1 MEQPV
6 NPLDTLTDA
15 QLQELGI
22 RDLQRARTIFE
33 ILRGWGPHAEAFD
46 QMLPHLLRAI
56 KLSPDPDMALNNFER
71 WQANLANRLPY
82 YRFLAENPLVLEIFF
97 TVCATSQFFS
107 EILIQNPEY
116 FEFFSDPSLRRRP
129 KTASQHY
136 RDLHNLLR
144 TCTSYGMKIDAL
156 RRYKQ
161 REVLRIGVM
170 DILAGTNA
178 GANDYSP
185 LPDLPEVAQAL
196 SDFADACVQVAY
208 EIAHEE
214 LSRRYEMTGTPA
226 FAVIGMGKLGGRELN
241 YSSDIDLI
249 FVHDDDVGVMGKLTG
264 SQYAERLAQEIVNVL
279 ARNTERGFVFRVD
292 LRLRPEGRYGAPS
305 RSLSSYRHYYESW
318 AETWERQALIKARF
332 VAGDPRVGEAF
343 MRMAEEYTYQ
353 SYVPAEWV
361 EDIRHNK
368 RRLEQ
373 KAALADET
381 HTNVKIGE
389 GGIRDIEFAVQ
400 LLQLLVG
407 GQHPSVRTGNTLEAL
422 QRLRREGFLTPEEA
436 IILRESYCFLRTVE
450 HRLQILYE
458 QQTQKLPADPR
469 QLELLARRMG
479 FENAA
484 YFRETYDR
492 VRAQVREIFL
502 RVFYGEAG
510 DRVMEQQESPLRDL
524 LSAIDDPRAQELVL
538 QHLEQNGFRDPQAA
552 LRLLQIPLMGT
563 DAGLEDADSPP
574 AFTRGAASPAMRHS
588 FLRIAPA
595 LITYASRSPSPDDA
609 LLGIETLALAV
620 PNRAQ
625 LYTAFADSP
634 EVLRRLVELAGASP
648 PTMRALSGHQEL
660 LDTLFSEEI
669 IASEPKTREQM
680 LQQLRQRLGL
690 SEELRP
696 GIPRG
701 YPERQAQTIA
711 SFIRRERLRITA
723 RDVWGEARGADTAR
737 DLTHLTEAVLECA
750 LQMAQARAIEAHS
763 EWEEVLRSVAIIGM
777 GKLGGWELGY
787 ASDADILFVFEHPA
801 SVPHAEAYAVTAKM
815 CEEVLQFCRL
825 VHAQDVPLE
834 VDARLR
840 PEGRFGAIVRTV
852 DDYRQYYLTRG
863 ETWERQALI
872 KARPIAGNP
881 TVGEAWRQMVE
892 EEVVYARALSK
903 EELESIRHIKRRVEN
918 ERLKPEH
925 RWRDVKLGYGG
936 MVDIEF
942 TVQTWQLRVG
952 KQHRSVRHT
961 STLSALHALRMIA
974 MVSPADSRNAAE
986 AYPLWSTV
994 RNALTLRYGMPRD
1007 VIPDDEA
1014 EQRILARM
1022 LGREDHAQMLQEFE
1036 HLMREV
1042 RGWVERDLFGD

>member
-1 MEQPV
+1 MEQAS
-6 NPLDTLTDA
+6 NPLAMLTDE
-15 QLQELGI
+15 QLQALGI
-22 RDLQRARTIFE
+22 RELQRARTIFE

-46 QMLPHLLRAI
+46 QMLPHLLQAMA
-56 KLSPDPDMALNNFER
+56 LSPDPDMALNNFER

-82 YRFLAENPLVLEIFF
+82 YRFLAENPSVLEIFF

-129 KTASQHY
+129 KTAPQHY
-136 RDLHNLLR
+136 RDLQNLLR

-170 DILAGTNA
+170 DILEV
-178 GANDYSP
+178 
-185 LPDLPEVAQAL
+185 LDLPEVARAF

-214 LSRRYEMTGTPA
+214 LSRRYEMAGTPA

-249 FVHDDDVGVMGKLTG
+249 FVHDDEVGVRGKLPG
-264 SQYAERLAQEIVNVL
+264 PQYAERLAQEIVNVL

-292 LRLRPEGRYGAPS
+292 LRLRPEGRYGPPS
-305 RSLSSYRHYYESW
+305 RSLSSYKHYYESW

-343 MRMAEEYTYQ
+343 TRMAEDYTYQ
-353 SYVPAEWV
+353 NYVPAEWV

-373 KAALADET
+373 KAALAGET
-381 HTNVKIGE
+381 ETNVKIGE

-422 QRLRREGFLTPEEA
+422 QRLRREGFLTPDEA

-458 QQTQKLPADPR
+458 QQTQKLPTEPR

-479 FENAA
+479 FENAH
-484 YFRETYDR
+484 YFRQTYDQ

-510 DRVMEQQESPLRDL
+510 DRVMQQQEGTLRDL
-524 LSAIDDPRAQELVL
+524 LNTLDDPNAQQMVL
-538 QHLEQNGFRDPQAA
+538 QHLQEAGFRNPAGA
-552 LRLLQIPLMGT
+552 LRLLQIPLTGT
-563 DAGLEDADSPP
+563 DAEVESDGQTATV
-574 AFTRGAASPAMRHS
+574 ARGAASPAMRQS

-648 PTMRALSGHQEL
+648 PTMRLLSAHQHL

-669 IASEPKTREQM
+669 IESEPKTREQM
-680 LQQLRQRLGL
+680 LDALRQRLGL
-690 SEELRP
+690 SEEWKP
-696 GIPRG
+696 GRLPG
-701 YPERQAQTIA
+701 YPERQVQTIA
-711 SFIRRERLRITA
+711 SFIRRERLRIIA

-737 DLTHLTEAVLECA
+737 DLTHLTEAVLECI
-750 LQMAQARAIEAHS
+750 LQTVQSQAVERHPQ
-763 EWEEVLRSVAIIGM
+763 WEQVLRSVALIGM
-777 GKLGGWELGY
+777 GKLGGWEMGY
-787 ASDADILFVFEHPA
+787 ASDADILFVFDHPE
-801 SVPHAEAYAVTAKM
+801 SVSHADAYAVTAKM
-815 CEEVLQFCRL
+815 CEEMLAFCRM

-872 KARPIAGNP
+872 KARPIGGNLS
-881 TVGEAWRQMVE
+881 VGEAWKQMVE
-892 EEVVYARALSK
+892 EEVVYARGLTD
-903 EELESIRHIKRRVEN
+903 EELESIRHVKRRVES
-918 ERLKPEH
+918 ERLKAEN

-936 MVDIEF
+936 LLDIEF
-942 TVQTWQLRVG
+942 TVQTWQLRAG
-952 KQHRSVRHT
+952 RQHRSVRHT
-961 STLSALHALRMIA
+961 GTLSALHALRMVA
-974 MVSPADSRNAAE
+974 LVSPADSRNAAE
-986 AYPLWSTV
+986 AYQLWSSV
-994 RNALTLRYGMPRD
+994 RNALTLRHGMPHD
-1007 VIPDDEA
+1007 VLPDDER
-1014 EQRILARM
+1014 EQRVLARI
-1022 LGREDHAQMLQEFE
+1022 LGREDCAQMLKEFE
-1036 HLMREV
+1036 QLMHEV
-1042 RGWVERDLFGD
+1042 RDWVERDLFGG

>member
-1 MEQPV
+1 MEQPK
-6 NPLDTLTDA
+6 NPLEHLTDA

-22 RDLQRARTIFE
+22 RELQRARLIFE

-46 QMLPHLLRAI
+46 QMLPHLLQAM

-82 YRFLAENPLVLEIFF
+82 YRFLAENPTVLEIFF

-107 EILIQNPEY
+107 EILIRNPEY
-116 FEFFSDPSLRRRP
+116 FEFFSDPTLRRRP
-129 KTASQHY
+129 KTAPQHY
-136 RDLHNLLR
+136 RDLRNLLR

-156 RRYKQ
+156 RRYKA

-170 DILAGTNA
+170 DILGV
-178 GANDYSP
+178 
-185 LPDLPEVAQAL
+185 LDLPEVALAF

-208 EIAHEE
+208 EIAHEA
-214 LSRRYEMTGTPA
+214 LSHRYQMMGTPA

-249 FVHDDDVGVMGKLTG
+249 FVHDDDVGVTGKLTG
-264 SQYAERLAQEIVNVL
+264 AQYAERLAQEIVNVL

-292 LRLRPEGRYGAPS
+292 LRLRPEGRYGPPS

-343 MRMAEEYTYQ
+343 TRMAEEYIYQ
-353 SYVPAEWV
+353 SYVPAEWA

-373 KAALADET
+373 KAALAGET

-389 GGIRDIEFAVQ
+389 GGIRDIEFTVQ

-458 QQTQKLPADPR
+458 QQTQKLPTAPR
-469 QLELLARRMG
+469 SLELLARRMG
-479 FENAA
+479 FESAE
-484 YFRETYDR
+484 YFLNTYNQ

-510 DRVMEQQESPLRDL
+510 DRVMEQQESTLRDL
-524 LSAIDDPRAQELVL
+524 LNTLEEPHAQQKVL
-538 QHLEQNGFRDPQAA
+538 LHLQEAGFRDPLSA

-563 DAGLEDADSPP
+563 DAGIEDAKESPP
-574 AFTRGAASPAMRHS
+574 TVLGAASPAMRQS
-588 FLRIAPA
+588 FLRIAPT

-634 EVLRRLVELAGASP
+634 EVLRRLVELAGVSP
-648 PTMRALSGHQEL
+648 PTMRLLSAHQEL
-660 LDTLFSEEI
+660 LDTLVSEEI
-669 IASEPKTREQM
+669 IEHEPKTREQ
-680 LQQLRQRLGL
+680 LLT
-690 SEELRP
+690 ELRERLSLPTEWKP
-696 GIPRG
+696 GTPRG
-701 YPERQAQTIA
+701 YPDRQVQAIA
-711 SFIRRERLRITA
+711 SYIRRERLRIIA

-737 DLTHLTEAVLECA
+737 DLTHLTEAVLECV
-750 LQMAQARAIEAHS
+750 LQMTQAHAVEQEPR
-763 EWEEVLRSVAIIGM
+763 WEEVLRSVAIIGM
-777 GKLGGWELGY
+777 GKLGGWEMGY

-801 SVPHAEAYAVTAKM
+801 SVSHSEAYAVTAKM
-815 CEEVLQFCRL
+815 CEQFLQVCRAI
-825 VHAQDVPLE
+825 HAQDVPFE

-872 KARPIAGNP
+872 KARPVAGNMK
-881 TVGEAWRQMVE
+881 VGSAWSEIAQS
-892 EEVVYARALSK
+892 EVVYARGLSD
-903 EELESIRHIKRRVEN
+903 EELESIRHIKRRVEA

-925 RWRDVKLGYGG
+925 RWRDVKLGHGG
-936 MVDIEF
+936 MLDIEF
-942 TVQTWQLRVG
+942 AVQTWQLHAG

-974 MVSPADSRNAAE
+974 LVSPADSRNAAE
-986 AYPLWSTV
+986 AYQLWSHI
-994 RNALTLRYGMPRD
+994 RNILTLHHGIPRD
-1007 VIPDDEA
+1007 VIPDDEG
-1014 EQRILARM
+1014 ELRLLARV
-1022 LGREDHAQMLQEFE
+1022 LGWEDHRQMLKEFE
-1036 HLMREV
+1036 HLMHEIRD
-1042 RGWVERDLFGD
+1042 WVERDLFGTQ

>member
-1 MEQPV
+1 MEPSN
-6 NPLDTLTDA
+6 NPLETLSDA
-15 QLQELGI
+15 YLQELGI
-22 RDLQRARTIFE
+22 RELQRARLIFE

-46 QMLPHLLRAI
+46 QMLPHLLQAM

-82 YRFLAENPLVLEIFF
+82 YRFLAENPRVLEIFF

-116 FEFFSDPSLRRRP
+116 FEFFSDPNLRRRP
-129 KTASQHY
+129 KTAPQHY
-136 RDLHNLLR
+136 RDLRNLLR
-144 TCTSYGMKIDAL
+144 PCTSYGMKIDVL

-170 DILAGTNA
+170 DILGV
-178 GANDYSP
+178 
-185 LPDLPEVAQAL
+185 LDLPEVALAF

-214 LSRRYEMTGTPA
+214 LSRRYEMVGTPA

-241 YSSDIDLI
+241 YSSDIDLL
-249 FVHDDDVGVMGKLTG
+249 FVHDDEVGVTGKLTG
-264 SQYAERLAQEIVNVL
+264 AQYAERLAQEIVNVL
-279 ARNTERGFVFRVD
+279 TRNTERGFVFRVD
-292 LRLRPEGRYGAPS
+292 LRLRPEGRYGPPS

-343 MRMAEEYTYQ
+343 TRMAQEYIYQ
-353 SYVPAEWV
+353 SYVPAEWA

-373 KAALADET
+373 KAALAGET

-389 GGIRDIEFAVQ
+389 GGIRDIEFTVQ

-458 QQTQKLPADPR
+458 QQTQKLPTAPR

-479 FENAA
+479 FESAE
-484 YFRETYDR
+484 YFLDTYNR

-502 RVFYGEAG
+502 SVFYGEAG
-510 DRVMEQQESPLRDL
+510 DRVMEQQESTLRDL
-524 LSAIDDPRAQELVL
+524 LSTLDDPHAQQKVTLHL
-538 QHLEQNGFRDPQAA
+538 QEVGFRDPPSA

-563 DAGLEDADSPP
+563 DAGIEEEREAQPI
-574 AFTRGAASPAMRHS
+574 ARGAASPAMRQS
-588 FLRIAPA
+588 FLRIAPT

-634 EVLRRLVELAGASP
+634 EVLRRLVELAGVSP
-648 PTMRALSGHQEL
+648 PTMRLLSAHQEL

-669 IASEPKTREQM
+669 IENEPKTREQM
-680 LQQLRQRLGL
+680 LAELRERLGL
-690 SEELRP
+690 PETWEP
-696 GIPRG
+696 QTPRG
-701 YPERQAQTIA
+701 YPDRSVQAIA
-711 SFIRRERLRITA
+711 SYIRRERLRIIA
-723 RDVWGEARGADTAR
+723 RDVWGEAHGADTAR
-737 DLTHLTEAVLECA
+737 DLTYLTEAVLECILQMSQAHA
-750 LQMAQARAIEAHS
+750 LQQQPQ
-763 EWEEVLRSVAIIGM
+763 WEQELRSVAIIGM
-777 GKLGGWELGY
+777 GKLGGWEIGY
-787 ASDADILFVFEHPA
+787 ASDADILFVFDHPA
-801 SVPHAEAYAVTAKM
+801 HVSHAEAYAVTAKM
-815 CEEVLQFCRL
+815 CEQFLQICRA
-825 VHAQDVPLE
+825 VQAQDVPFE

-852 DDYRQYYLTRG
+852 PDYRQYYLTRG
-863 ETWERQALI
+863 EMWERQALI
-872 KARPIAGNP
+872 KARPVAGNMA
-881 TVGEAWRQMVE
+881 VGSAWSEMVHN
-892 EEVVYARALSK
+892 EVVYAHELSD
-903 EELESIRHIKRRVEN
+903 EELEAIRHIKRRVET

-936 MVDIEF
+936 IVDIEF
-942 TVQTWQLRVG
+942 VVQTWQLRVG

-961 STLSALHALRMIA
+961 STLSALHALRMA
-974 MVSPADSRNAAE
+974 ALVSPADSRNATE
-986 AYPLWSTV
+986 AYQLWSNI
-994 RNALTLRYGMPRD
+994 RNVLTLRHGMPRD
-1007 VIPDDEA
+1007 VIPNE
-1014 EQRILARM
+1014 EWELRVLARA
-1022 LGREDHAQMLQEFE
+1022 LGRDDPQQMLKEFE
-1036 HLMREV
+1036 HLMREI
-1042 RGWVERDLFGD
+1042 RDWVERDLFGTR

>member
-1 MEQPV
+1 MSE
-6 NPLDTLTDA
+6 NPLESLTDA
-15 QLQELGI
+15 QLLYLGI

-46 QMLPHLLRAI
+46 QMLPHLLQAM

-82 YRFLAENPLVLEIFF
+82 YRFLAENPTVLEIFF

-129 KTASQHY
+129 KTAAQHY
-136 RDLHNLLR
+136 RDLQNLMR

-170 DILAGTNA
+170 DILGV
-178 GANDYSP
+178 
-185 LPDLPEVAQAL
+185 LDLPEVAQAF
-196 SDFADACVQVAY
+196 SDFADACVQIAY

-214 LSRRYEMTGTPA
+214 LSGRYGMTGTPA
-226 FAVIGMGKLGGRELN
+226 FAAIGMGKLGGRELN

-249 FVHDDDVGVMGKLTG
+249 FVHHDEVGVTGKLTG
-264 SQYAERLAQEIVNVL
+264 AQYAERLAQEIVNVL

-292 LRLRPEGRYGAPS
+292 LRLRPEGRYGPPS
-305 RSLSSYRHYYESW
+305 RSLSSYRNYYESW

-343 MRMAEEYTYQ
+343 VRMAEEYTYQ

-400 LLQLLVG
+400 LVQLLVG

-479 FENAA
+479 FENAE

-510 DRVMEQQESPLRDL
+510 DRVMQQQESTLRDL
-524 LSAIDDPRAQELVL
+524 LSAIDDPRAQEKVR

-563 DAGLEDADSPP
+563 DAGIEEATAIQSI
-574 AFTRGAASPAMRHS
+574 THGAASPAMRQS

-595 LITYASRSPSPDDA
+595 LMTYASRSPSPDDA

-648 PTMRALSGHQEL
+648 PTMRLLSNHQEL

-669 IASEPKTREQM
+669 IEHEPKGREQM
-680 LQQLRQRLGL
+680 LYDLRQRLGL
-690 SEELRP
+690 PEELRP
-696 GIPRG
+696 GTPRG
-701 YPERQAQTIA
+701 YPERPAQTIA
-711 SFIRRERLRITA
+711 SFIRRERLRIIA
-723 RDVWGEARGADTAR
+723 RDVWGEARGVDTAK
-737 DLTHLTEAVLECA
+737 DLTNLTEAVLECV
-750 LQMAQARAIEAHS
+750 LQMVQASAIEKNPQ
-763 EWEEVLRSVAIIGM
+763 WEEVLRSVAIIGM

-787 ASDADILFVFEHPA
+787 ASDTDILFVFEHPA
-801 SVPHAEAYAVTAKM
+801 SVPHSEAYAVTAKM
-815 CEEVLQFCRL
+815 CEEFLQFCRL
-825 VHAQDVPLE
+825 VRAQDVPLE

-872 KARPIAGNP
+872 KARSVAGNP
-881 TVGEAWRQMVE
+881 TVGERWRQMVE
-892 EEVVYARALSK
+892 DEVVYARGLSD

-918 ERLKPEH
+918 ERLKPEY
-925 RWRDVKLGYGG
+925 RWRDVKLGHGG

-961 STLSALHALRMIA
+961 STLSALYALRMIA
-974 MVSPADSRNAAE
+974 LVSPADSRNVAE
-986 AYPLWSTV
+986 AYPLWSTI
-994 RNALTLRYGMPRD
+994 RNALTLRHGMPRD

-1014 EQRILARM
+1014 ELRVLARI
-1022 LGREDHAQMLQEFE
+1022 LGREEPAQMLQEFE
-1036 HLMREV
+1036 QLMHEV
-1042 RGWVERDLFGD
+1042 RGWVEHDLFGD

>member
-1 MEQPV
+1 MVEHPV
-6 NPLDTLTDA
+6 NPLALLTDE

-46 QMLPHLLRAI
+46 QMLPHLLQAMR
-56 KLSPDPDMALNNFER
+56 LSPDPDMALNNFER

-82 YRFLAENPLVLEIFF
+82 YRFLAENPTVLEIFF

-129 KTASQHY
+129 KTVAQHY
-136 RDLHNLLR
+136 RDLQNLLR

-156 RRYKQ
+156 RRYKG

-170 DILAGTNA
+170 DILGV
-178 GANDYSP
+178 
-185 LPDLPEVAQAL
+185 LDLPEVAQAF

-208 EIAHEE
+208 EMAHEE
-214 LSRRYEMTGTPA
+214 LSRRYEMSGTPA

-249 FVHDDDVGVMGKLTG
+249 FVHDDEVGVTGKLSG
-264 SQYAERLAQEIVNVL
+264 GQYAERLAQEIVNVL
-279 ARNTERGFVFRVD
+279 ARNTARGFVFRVD
-292 LRLRPEGRYGAPS
+292 LRLRPEGRYGPPS

-343 MRMAEEYTYQ
+343 TRMAEEYTYQ
-353 SYVPAEWV
+353 RYVPAEWV
-361 EDIRHNK
+361 EEIRHNK
-368 RRLEQ
+368 RRLEH

-389 GGIRDIEFAVQ
+389 GGIRDIEFTVQ

-407 GQHPSVRTGNTLEAL
+407 GQHPPVRTGNTIEAL

-436 IILRESYCFLRTVE
+436 IVLRESYCFLRTLE

-458 QQTQKLPADPR
+458 RQTQRLPTDPR

-479 FENAA
+479 FESAED
-484 YFRETYDR
+484 FRETYDR

-502 RVFYGEAG
+502 RLFYGEAG
-510 DRVMEQQESPLRDL
+510 DRVMQQQENTLRDL
-524 LSAIDDPRAQELVL
+524 LGAIDDPRARERIRE
-538 QHLEQNGFRDPQAA
+538 HLKQSGFREPERA
-552 LRLLQIPLMGT
+552 LQLLQIPLMGT
-563 DAGLEDADSPP
+563 DPGLEEETEHHIIA
-574 AFTRGAASPAMRHS
+574 RGAASPAMRHS

-595 LITYASRSPSPDDA
+595 LITYAARSPSPDDA
-609 LLGIETLALAV
+609 LLGMEHLALAV

-625 LYTAFADSP
+625 LYTTFADSP

-648 PTMRALSGHQEL
+648 PTMRLLSQHQQL
-660 LDTLFSEEI
+660 LDLLFSEEI
-669 IASEPKTREQM
+669 IEHEPKSREQM
-680 LQQLRQRLGL
+680 LQELRSRLGL
-690 SEELRP
+690 PDEPQPVSL
-696 GIPRG
+696 RG
-701 YPERQAQTIA
+701 YPEQQAQAVA
-711 SFIRRERLRITA
+711 SFLRRERLRIIA
-723 RDVWGEARGADTAR
+723 RDVWGEARSADTAR
-737 DLTHLTEAVLECA
+737 DLTNMTEAVLEGVLQLA
-750 LQMAQARAIEAHS
+750 LGRALEEHPR
-763 EWEEVLRSVAIIGM
+763 WEEVLRSVAVIGM

-787 ASDADILFVFEHPA
+787 ASDADILFVFAHPE
-801 SVPHAEAYAVTAKM
+801 SVSHAEAYAVTAKL

-825 VHAQDVPLE
+825 VHAQGVPLE

-840 PEGRFGAIVRTV
+840 PEGRFGALVRTV
-852 DDYRQYYLTRG
+852 EDYRQYYLTRG
-863 ETWERQALI
+863 ETWERQALV
-872 KARPIAGNP
+872 KARPVAGNLAL
-881 TVGEAWRQMVE
+881 GEAWRQMVE
-892 EEVVYARALSK
+892 EEVVYARGLSD

-925 RWRDVKLGYGG
+925 RWRDVKLGHGG

-952 KQHRSVRHT
+952 RQHRSVRHT
-961 STLSALHALRMIA
+961 STLSALHALRMVA
-974 MVSPADSRNAAE
+974 MVSPADSRSAAE
-986 AYPLWSTV
+986 AYALWSTV
-994 RNALTLRYGMPRD
+994 RNALTLRHGLPRD
-1007 VIPDDEA
+1007 VIPDDES

-1022 LGREDHAQMLQEFE
+1022 LGREDPQRMLQEFE
-1036 HLMREV
+1036 QLMREV
-1042 RGWVERDLFGD
+1042 RGWVERDLFGA

>member
-1 MEQPV
+1 MSEH
-6 NPLDTLTDA
+6 PLESLTDA
-15 QLQELGI
+15 QLQKLGI

-46 QMLPHLLRAI
+46 RMLPHLLQAM

-82 YRFLAENPLVLEIFF
+82 YRFLAENPTVLEIFF

-116 FEFFSDPSLRRRP
+116 FEFFSDPSLRRRA
-129 KTASQHY
+129 KTAAQHY
-136 RDLHNLLR
+136 RDLQNLMR
-144 TCTSYGMKIDAL
+144 TCTSYGMKIDTL

-170 DILAGTNA
+170 DILGV
-178 GANDYSP
+178 
-185 LPDLPEVAQAL
+185 LDLPEVAQAF
-196 SDFADACVQVAY
+196 SDFADACVQIAY

-214 LSRRYEMTGTPA
+214 LSGRYGMNGTPA
-226 FAVIGMGKLGGRELN
+226 FAAIGMGKLGGRELN

-249 FVHDDDVGVMGKLTG
+249 FVHHDEVGVTGKLTG
-264 SQYAERLAQEIVNVL
+264 AQYAERLAQEIVNVL

-292 LRLRPEGRYGAPS
+292 LRLRPEGRYGPPS
-305 RSLSSYRHYYESW
+305 RSLSSYRNYYESW

-343 MRMAEEYTYQ
+343 VRMAEEYTYQ

-422 QRLRREGFLTPEEA
+422 QRLRREGFLTSEEA

-458 QQTQKLPADPR
+458 QQTQRLPADPR

-479 FENAA
+479 FEKAE

-492 VRAQVREIFL
+492 VRAQVRDIFL

-510 DRVMEQQESPLRDL
+510 DRVMQQQESTLRDL
-524 LSAIDDPRAQELVL
+524 LSAIDDPRAQEKVR

-552 LRLLQIPLMGT
+552 LRLMQIPLMGT
-563 DAGLEDADSPP
+563 DAGMEEANAIPSI
-574 AFTRGAASPAMRHS
+574 THGAASPAMRQS

-595 LITYASRSPSPDDA
+595 LMTYASRSPSPDDA

-634 EVLRRLVELAGASP
+634 EVLRRLVELAGTGPS
-648 PTMRALSGHQEL
+648 TMRLLSNHQEL

-669 IASEPKTREQM
+669 IEHEPKGREQM
-680 LQQLRQRLGL
+680 LDELRQRLSL
-690 SEELRP
+690 PEELRP
-696 GIPRG
+696 STPRG

-711 SFIRRERLRITA
+711 SFIRRERLRIIA
-723 RDVWGEARGADTAR
+723 RDVWGEARGVDTAR
-737 DLTHLTEAVLECA
+737 DLTNLTEAVLECV
-750 LQMAQARAIEAHS
+750 LQMVQARAIEENP

-801 SVPHAEAYAVTAKM
+801 SVSHAEAYAVTAKM
-815 CEEVLQFCRL
+815 CEEFLQLCRL
-825 VHAQDVPLE
+825 VRAQDVPLE

-840 PEGRFGAIVRTV
+840 PEGRFGAIVRTT

-872 KARPIAGNP
+872 KARPVAGNP
-881 TVGEAWRQMVE
+881 TVGERWRQMVE
-892 EEVVYARALSK
+892 EEVVYARGLT
-903 EELESIRHIKRRVEN
+903 EEEMEAIRHIKRRVEN
-918 ERLKPEH
+918 ERLKPEC
-925 RWRDVKLGYGG
+925 RWRDVKLGHGG

-942 TVQTWQLRVG
+942 TVQAWQLRVG

-961 STLSALHALRMIA
+961 STLSALYALRMIA
-974 MVSPADSRNAAE
+974 LVSPADSRNVAE
-986 AYPLWSTV
+986 AYPLWSTI
-994 RNALTLRYGMPRD
+994 RNALTLRHGMPRD

-1014 EQRILARM
+1014 ELRVLARI
-1022 LGREDHAQMLQEFE
+1022 LGREEPARMLQEFE
-1036 HLMREV
+1036 QLMREV

>member
-1 MEQPV
+1 MEQPTS
-6 NPLDTLTDA
+6 PLESLTDA

-46 QMLPHLLRAI
+46 QMLPYLLQAMKI
-56 KLSPDPDMALNNFER
+56 SPDPDMALNNFER

-82 YRFLAENPLVLEIFF
+82 YRFLAENPAVLEIFF

-129 KTASQHY
+129 KTAAQHY
-136 RDLHNLLR
+136 RDLQNLLR
-144 TCTSYGMKIDAL
+144 TCSSYGMKIDAL

-170 DILAGTNA
+170 DILAGLGV

-208 EIAHEE
+208 EMAHEE

-249 FVHDDDVGVMGKLTG
+249 FVHDDEVGVAGNLSG

-292 LRLRPEGRYGAPS
+292 LRLRPEGRYGPPS
-305 RSLSSYRHYYESW
+305 RSLSSYRNYYESW

-343 MRMAEEYTYQ
+343 TRMAEEYTYQ
-353 SYVPAEWV
+353 IYVPAEWV

-368 RRLEQ
+368 RRLEH
-373 KAALADET
+373 KAALADEI

-458 QQTQKLPADPR
+458 QQTQKLPTDPR

-479 FENAA
+479 FENAT

-502 RVFYGEAG
+502 RVFYGEAS
-510 DRVMEQQESPLRDL
+510 DRVMQQQESTLRDL
-524 LSAIDDPRAQELVL
+524 LNAIDDPRAQEKVREHLV
-538 QHLEQNGFRDPQAA
+538 QGGFREPERAV
-552 LRLLQIPLMGT
+552 RLLQIPLMGT
-563 DAGLEDADSPP
+563 DTGIEDADS
-574 AFTRGAASPAMRHS
+574 AQSVTLGAATPAMRQS

-648 PTMRALSGHQEL
+648 PTMRLLSNHQEL
-660 LDTLFSEEI
+660 LDMLFSEEI

-680 LQQLRQRLGL
+680 LQELRQRLGL
-690 SEELRP
+690 PEDLRP
-696 GIPRG
+696 GTPRG
-701 YPERQAQTIA
+701 YPERQAQVIA
-711 SFIRRERLRITA
+711 SFIRRERLRIIA
-723 RDVWGEARGADTAR
+723 RDVWGEARGVDTAR
-737 DLTHLTEAVLECA
+737 DLTHLVEAVLDGT
-750 LQMAQARAIEAHS
+750 LQMVQARAVEAHPD
-763 EWEEVLRSVAIIGM
+763 WEDVLRSVAIIGM

-815 CEEVLQFCRL
+815 CEEFLQFCRL
-825 VHAQDVPLE
+825 VHSQDAPLE

-881 TVGEAWRQMVE
+881 AVGEAWRQMIE
-892 EEVVYARALSK
+892 EEVVYARGLSD

-942 TVQTWQLRVG
+942 AVQTWQLRVG

-974 MVSPADSRNAAE
+974 MVSPADSRNVAE
-986 AYPLWSTV
+986 AYPLWNTV
-994 RNALTLRYGMPRD
+994 RNALTLRHGMPRD

-1014 EQRILARM
+1014 ELQILARM
-1022 LGREDHAQMLQEFE
+1022 LDRENPAQMLQEFE
-1036 HLMREV
+1036 QLMREV

>member
-1 MEQPV
+1 MERPV
-6 NPLDTLTDA
+6 NPLDTLTDS

-33 ILRGWGPHAEAFD
+33 ILRGWGPHADAFD

-82 YRFLAENPLVLEIFF
+82 YRFLAENPSVLEIFF

-136 RDLHNLLR
+136 RDLQNLLR

-170 DILAGTNA
+170 DILAGTGA
-178 GANDYSP
+178 GANDRST

-208 EIAHEE
+208 EMAHEE

-249 FVHDDDVGVMGKLTG
+249 FVHDDDVGVTGKLTG

-343 MRMAEEYTYQ
+343 VRMAEEYTYQ

-373 KAALADET
+373 KAALANET
-381 HTNVKIGE
+381 HSNVKIGE

-400 LLQLLVG
+400 LLQMLVG

-436 IILRESYCFLRTVE
+436 IILRESYCFLRMVE

-469 QLELLARRMG
+469 QMELLARRMG

-492 VRAQVREIFL
+492 VRAQVRKIFL

-510 DRVMEQQESPLRDL
+510 DRVMEQQESTLRDL

-538 QHLEQNGFRDPQAA
+538 QHLARNGFRDPQAA

-574 AFTRGAASPAMRHS
+574 VVTRGAASPAMRQS

-648 PTMRALSGHQEL
+648 PTMRTLSGHQEL

-680 LQQLRQRLGL
+680 LQELRQRLGA
-690 SEELRP
+690 
-696 GIPRG
+696 GTPRG

-711 SFIRRERLRITA
+711 SFIRRERLRIVA

-750 LQMAQARAIEAHS
+750 LQLAQAHAMEAHP

-815 CEEVLQFCRL
+815 CEHVLQFCRL
-825 VHAQDVPLE
+825 VHSQHAPLE

-852 DDYRQYYLTRG
+852 NDYRQYYLTRG

-872 KARPIAGNP
+872 KARPVAGNP
-881 TVGEAWRQMVE
+881 AVGEAWRQMVE
-892 EEVVYARALSK
+892 EEVVYARALSE

-952 KQHRSVRHT
+952 KQYRSVRHT

-994 RNALTLRYGMPRD
+994 RNALTLRHGLPRD
-1007 VIPDDEA
+1007 VIPDEEA

-1022 LGREDHAQMLQEFE
+1022 LGREDHTQMLQEFE
-1036 HLMREV
+1036 QLMREV

>member
-1 MEQPV
+1 MSD
-6 NPLDTLTDA
+6 NPLESLTDA
-15 QLQELGI
+15 QLLDLGI

-46 QMLPHLLRAI
+46 QMLPHLLQAM

-82 YRFLAENPLVLEIFF
+82 YRFLAENPTVLEIFF

-129 KTASQHY
+129 KTAAQHY
-136 RDLHNLLR
+136 RDLQNLMR

-170 DILAGTNA
+170 DILGV
-178 GANDYSP
+178 
-185 LPDLPEVAQAL
+185 LDLPEVAQAF
-196 SDFADACVQVAY
+196 SDFADACVQIAY

-214 LSRRYEMTGTPA
+214 LSSRYGMNGTPA
-226 FAVIGMGKLGGRELN
+226 FAAIGMGKLGGRELN

-249 FVHDDDVGVMGKLTG
+249 FVHHDEVGVTGKLTG
-264 SQYAERLAQEIVNVL
+264 AQYAERLAQEIVNVL

-292 LRLRPEGRYGAPS
+292 LRLRPEGRYGPPS
-305 RSLSSYRHYYESW
+305 RSLSSYRNYYESW

-343 MRMAEEYTYQ
+343 VRMAEEYTYQ

-479 FENAA
+479 FENAE

-510 DRVMEQQESPLRDL
+510 DRVMQQQESTLRDL
-524 LSAIDDPRAQELVL
+524 LSAIDDPRAQEKVR

-563 DAGLEDADSPP
+563 DAGIEEATAIQSI
-574 AFTRGAASPAMRHS
+574 THGAASPAMRQS

-595 LITYASRSPSPDDA
+595 LMTYASRSPSPDDA
-609 LLGIETLALAV
+609 LLGIETLALAL

-648 PTMRALSGHQEL
+648 PTMRLLSNHQEL

-669 IASEPKTREQM
+669 IEHEPKGREQM
-680 LQQLRQRLGL
+680 LYDLRQRLGL
-690 SEELRP
+690 PEELRP
-696 GIPRG
+696 GTQRG
-701 YPERQAQTIA
+701 YPERPAQTIA
-711 SFIRRERLRITA
+711 SFIRRERLRIIA
-723 RDVWGEARGADTAR
+723 RDVWGEARGVDTAK
-737 DLTHLTEAVLECA
+737 DLTNLTEAVLECV
-750 LQMAQARAIEAHS
+750 LQMVQASAIEKNPQ
-763 EWEEVLRSVAIIGM
+763 WEEVLRSVAIIGM

-801 SVPHAEAYAVTAKM
+801 SVPHSEAYAVTAKM
-815 CEEVLQFCRL
+815 CEEFLQFCRL
-825 VHAQDVPLE
+825 VRAQDVPLE

-872 KARPIAGNP
+872 KARSVAGNP
-881 TVGEAWRQMVE
+881 TVGERWRQMVE
-892 EEVVYARALSK
+892 DEVVYARGLSD

-918 ERLKPEH
+918 ERLKPEY
-925 RWRDVKLGYGG
+925 RWRDVKLGHGG
-936 MVDIEF
+936 MVDTEF

-961 STLSALHALRMIA
+961 STLSALYALRMIA
-974 MVSPADSRNAAE
+974 LVSPADSRNVAE
-986 AYPLWSTV
+986 AYPLWSTI
-994 RNALTLRYGMPRD
+994 RNALTLRHGMPRD

-1014 EQRILARM
+1014 ELRVLARI
-1022 LGREDHAQMLQEFE
+1022 LGREEPAQMLQEFE
-1036 HLMREV
+1036 QLMHEV
-1042 RGWVERDLFGD
+1042 RGWVEHDLFGD

>member
-6 NPLDTLTDA
+6 NPLESLSDE

-22 RDLQRARTIFE
+22 RNLQRARTIFE

-46 QMLPHLLRAI
+46 QMLPHLLQAMR
-56 KLSPDPDMALNNFER
+56 LSPDPDMALNNFER

-82 YRFLAENPLVLEIFF
+82 YRFLAENPAVLEIFF

-129 KTASQHY
+129 KTVAQHY
-136 RDLHNLLR
+136 RDLQNLLR

-156 RRYKQ
+156 RRYKG

-170 DILAGTNA
+170 DILGV
-178 GANDYSP
+178 
-185 LPDLPEVAQAL
+185 LDLPEVAQAF

-208 EIAHEE
+208 EMAHEE
-214 LSRRYEMTGTPA
+214 LARRYEMTGTPA

-241 YSSDIDLI
+241 YSSDIDLL
-249 FVHDDDVGVMGKLTG
+249 FVHDDEVGVTGKLSG
-264 SQYAERLAQEIVNVL
+264 AQYAERLAQEIVNVL
-279 ARNTERGFVFRVD
+279 ARNTARGFVFRVD

-343 MRMAEEYTYQ
+343 TRMAQEYTYQ
-353 SYVPAEWV
+353 RYVPVEWV
-361 EDIRHNK
+361 EEIRHNK

-373 KAALADET
+373 KAFLADET

-389 GGIRDIEFAVQ
+389 GGIRDIEFTVQ

-407 GQHPSVRTGNTLEAL
+407 GQHPSVRTGNTIEAL

-436 IILRESYCFLRTVE
+436 VILRESYCFLRTVE

-458 QQTQKLPADPR
+458 RQTQRLPTDPR

-479 FENAA
+479 FESVDD
-484 YFRETYDR
+484 FRETYDR
-492 VRAQVREIFL
+492 VRAQVREVFL

-510 DRVMEQQESPLRDL
+510 DRVMQQQETALRDL
-524 LSAIDDPRAQELVL
+524 LSAIDDLRAQERIREFLA
-538 QHLEQNGFRDPQAA
+538 QSGFRDPNRTLQ
-552 LRLLQIPLMGT
+552 LLQIPLMGT
-563 DAGLEDADSPP
+563 DVEIEREGTHAVA
-574 AFTRGAASPAMRHS
+574 RGAASPAMRQS

-595 LITYASRSPSPDDA
+595 LITYAARSPAPDEA
-609 LLGIETLALAV
+609 LLGIEHLALAV

-625 LYTAFADSP
+625 LYATFADSP

-648 PTMRALSGHQEL
+648 PTMRLLSSHQEL
-660 LDTLFSEEI
+660 LDLLFSEEI
-669 IASEPKTREQM
+669 IEHEPKGREQM
-680 LQQLRQRLGL
+680 MR
-690 SEELRP
+690 ELRGRLDLP
-696 GIPRG
+696 EEWRPTLLRG
-701 YPERQAQTIA
+701 YPKQQAQTIA
-711 SFIRRERLRITA
+711 SFIRRERLRILA
-723 RDVWGEARGADTAR
+723 RDVWGEARGVDTAK
-737 DLTHLTEAVLECA
+737 DLTNLTEAVLEAVLQLA
-750 LQMAQARAIEAHS
+750 LAQAAEKEPS
-763 EWEEVLRSVAIIGM
+763 WEEVLRSIAIIGM
-777 GKLGGWELGY
+777 GKLGGWEMGY
-787 ASDADILFVFEHPA
+787 ASDADILFVFQHPPTA
-801 SVPHAEAYAVTAKM
+801 SHADAYTVVAGV
-815 CEEVLQFCRL
+815 CEEVLQFCRQ
-825 VHAQDVPLE
+825 VHAQGVPLE

-840 PEGRFGAIVRTV
+840 PEGRFGAIARTV
-852 DDYRQYYLTRG
+852 EDYRQYYLTRG
-863 ETWERQALI
+863 ETWERQALV
-872 KARPIAGNP
+872 KARPVAGNP
-881 TVGEAWRQMVE
+881 AVGEAWCQMVE
-892 EEVVYARALSK
+892 EEVVYARGLSD

-918 ERLKPEH
+918 ERLKPEN
-925 RWRDVKLGYGG
+925 RWRDVKLGHGG

-952 KQHRSVRHT
+952 RQHRSVRHT
-961 STLSALHALRMIA
+961 GTLSALHALRMIS

-986 AYPLWSTV
+986 AYLLWNTV
-994 RNALTLRYGMPRD
+994 RNALTLRHGMARD
-1007 VIPDDEA
+1007 VIPDDQTEL
-1014 EQRILARM
+1014 QILART
-1022 LGREDHAQMLQEFE
+1022 LGREDPQQMLQEFE

-1042 RGWVERDLFGD
+1042 RAWVERDLFGA

>member
-1 MEQPV
+1 M
-6 NPLDTLTDA
+6 NPLETLTDA
-15 QLQELGI
+15 QLQTIGI
-22 RDLQRARTIFE
+22 RDLRRARTILE

-46 QMLPHLLRAI
+46 QMLPHLLEALR
-56 KLSPDPDMALNNFER
+56 LSPDPDMALNNFER
-71 WQANLANRLPY
+71 WQANLNNRLPY
-82 YRFLAENPLVLEIFF
+82 YRFLVENPTVLEIFF

-107 EILIQNPEY
+107 EILIQQPEY
-116 FEFFSDPSLRRRP
+116 FEFFSDPTLRRRP
-129 KTASQHY
+129 KTVAQHY
-136 RDLHNLLR
+136 RDLQNLLQA
-144 TCTSYGMKIDAL
+144 CTSYGMKIDAL

-170 DILAGTNA
+170 DILGV
-178 GANDYSP
+178 
-185 LPDLPEVAQAL
+185 LELPEVALAF

-208 EIAHEE
+208 EIAHAE
-214 LSRRYEMTGTPA
+214 LAQRYNMTGTPA
-226 FAVIGMGKLGGRELN
+226 FAVVGMGKLGGRELN

-249 FVHDDDVGVMGKLTG
+249 FVHDDEVGVTGKLSG

-343 MRMAEEYTYQ
+343 TRMAEEYTYQ

-361 EDIRHNK
+361 EEIRYNK

-389 GGIRDIEFAVQ
+389 GGIRDIEFTVQ

-407 GQHPSVRTGNTLEAL
+407 GQHPAVRTGNTLEAL

-436 IILRESYCFLRTVE
+436 IVLRESYCFLRTVE

-458 QQTQKLPADPR
+458 QQTQRLPTEPR
-469 QLELLARRMG
+469 QMELLARRMG
-479 FENAA
+479 FESAEH
-484 YFRETYDR
+484 FRETYDR
-492 VRAQVREIFL
+492 VRAQVRQIFL
-502 RVFYGEAG
+502 NVFYGEAT
-510 DRVMEQQESPLRDL
+510 DRVMQQQEGALRDL
-524 LSAIDDPRAQELVL
+524 LNAIDDPRARQQIQQYL
-538 QHLEQNGFRDPQAA
+538 QDNGFRDPVRA
-552 LRLLQIPLMGT
+552 LRLLQIPLIGT
-563 DAGLEDADSPP
+563 DTDSSVAEAHPI
-574 AFTRGAASPAMRHS
+574 ARGAASPAMRHS

-595 LITYASRSPSPDDA
+595 LVTYASRSPSPDDA
-609 LLGIETLALAV
+609 LLGIEHLALAV

-625 LYTAFADSP
+625 LYTTFADSP

-648 PTMRALSGHQEL
+648 PTMQLLSHHQHL
-660 LDTLFSEEI
+660 LDLLFSEEI
-669 IASEPKTREQM
+669 IEHEPKGRETM
-680 LQQLRQRLGL
+680 LQ
-690 SEELRP
+690 ELRARLDLP
-696 GIPRG
+696 DEWRPLNLHN
-701 YPERQAQTIA
+701 YPERYVQSIA
-711 SFIRRERLRITA
+711 AFIRRERLRIVA

-737 DLTHLTEAVLECA
+737 DLTNLTEAVLEVA
-750 LQMAQARAIEAHS
+750 LQLALAQAMEQHPS
-763 EWEEVLRSVAIIGM
+763 WDEVLRSLSIIGM

-787 ASDADILFVFEHPA
+787 ASDADILFVFDHA
-801 SVPHAEAYAVTAKM
+801 STVSHNDAYAVSSKV
-815 CEEVLQFCRL
+815 CEEVLQLCRL
-825 VHAQDVPLE
+825 VHAQGVPLE

-872 KARPIAGNP
+872 KARPVAGNRI
-881 TVGEAWRQMVE
+881 TGEAWRQMVE
-892 EEVVYARALSK
+892 EEVVYARGLHDD
-903 EELESIRHIKRRVEN
+903 ELQSIRHIKRRVEN

-925 RWRDVKLGYGG
+925 RWRDVKLGHGG

-961 STLSALHALRMIA
+961 GTLSALHALRVVSI
-974 MVSPADSRNAAE
+974 VSPADSRNAAE
-986 AYPLWSTV
+986 TYALWSTV
-994 RNALTLRYGMPRD
+994 RNALTLRHGMPRD
-1007 VIPDDEA
+1007 VIPDDPE
-1014 EQRILARM
+1014 ELQILARM
-1022 LGREDHAQMLQEFE
+1022 LGREDPQRMLQEFE
-1036 HLMREV
+1036 QMMREV
-1042 RGWVERDLFGD
+1042 RGWVERDLFGA

>member
-1 MEQPV
+1 MEQPT

-22 RDLQRARTIFE
+22 RDLRRARTIFE

-46 QMLPHLLRAI
+46 QMLPHLLQAM

-71 WQANLANRLPY
+71 WQAKLANRLPY
-82 YRFLAENPLVLEIFF
+82 YRFLAENPTILEIFF

-129 KTASQHY
+129 KTVPQHY
-136 RDLHNLLR
+136 RDLQNLMR

-170 DILAGTNA
+170 DILGV
-178 GANDYSP
+178 
-185 LPDLPEVAQAL
+185 LDLPEVAQAFG
-196 SDFADACVQVAY
+196 DFADACVQIAY
-208 EIAHEE
+208 EMAHEE
-214 LSRRYEMTGTPA
+214 LARRYEMTGTPA

-249 FVHDDDVGVMGKLTG
+249 FVHDDDVGVTGKMSG

-279 ARNTERGFVFRVD
+279 AQNTERGFVFRVD
-292 LRLRPEGRYGAPS
+292 LRLRPEGRYGPPS
-305 RSLSSYRHYYESW
+305 RSLSSYRHYYENW

-343 MRMAEEYTYQ
+343 TRMAEEYTYQ

-373 KAALADET
+373 KATLADET

-389 GGIRDIEFAVQ
+389 GGIRDIEFTVQ

-436 IILRESYCFLRTVE
+436 IILRESYCFLRTIE

-458 QQTQKLPADPR
+458 QQTQKLPTDPR

-479 FENAA
+479 FENAE
-484 YFRETYDR
+484 YFRQTYDR

-502 RVFYGEAG
+502 RVFYGEAS
-510 DRVMEQQESPLRDL
+510 DRVMQQQESTLRDL
-524 LSAIDDPRAQELVL
+524 LTAIDDPRAQHKVR
-538 QHLEQNGFRDPQAA
+538 QHLEQNGFREPERA

-563 DAGLEDADSPP
+563 DAAIEDANNAQPV
-574 AFTRGAASPAMRHS
+574 TRGAASPAMRQS

-648 PTMRALSGHQEL
+648 PTMRLLSSHQEL
-660 LDTLFSEEI
+660 LDLLFSEEI

-680 LQQLRQRLGL
+680 LQELRQRLGL
-690 SEELRP
+690 PEELRP
-696 GIPRG
+696 GTPHG
-701 YPERQAQTIA
+701 YPDRQAQAIA
-711 SFIRRERLRITA
+711 SFLRRERLRIIA
-723 RDVWGEARGADTAR
+723 RDVWGEARGVDTAR
-737 DLTHLTEAVLECA
+737 DLTHLMEAVLECV
-750 LQMAQARAIEAHS
+750 LQMVQARTVEAYP

-801 SVPHAEAYAVTAKM
+801 SVPHAEAYAVTAKT
-815 CEEVLQFCRL
+815 CEEFLQFCRL
-825 VHAQDVPLE
+825 VHSQDAPLE

-872 KARPIAGNP
+872 KARAIAGNP
-881 TVGEAWRQMVE
+881 AVGEAWRQMVE
-892 EEVVYARALSK
+892 EEVVYARGLSD
-903 EELESIRHIKRRVEN
+903 EELDSIRHIKRRVEN

-925 RWRDVKLGYGG
+925 RWRDVKLGHGG

-942 TVQTWQLRVG
+942 AVQTWQLRVG

-974 MVSPADSRNAAE
+974 MVSPADSRNVAE
-986 AYPLWSTV
+986 AYPLWNTV
-994 RNALTLRYGMPRD
+994 RNVLTLRHGMPRD

-1014 EQRILARM
+1014 ELQILART
-1022 LGREDHAQMLQEFE
+1022 LGKENPVQMLQEFE

>member
-1 MEQPV
+1 MEQPG
-6 NPLDTLTDA
+6 NPLDHLTDA

-22 RDLQRARTIFE
+22 RELQRARTIFE

-46 QMLPHLLRAI
+46 QMLPHLLQAM

-82 YRFLAENPLVLEIFF
+82 YRFLAENPTVLEIFF

-107 EILIQNPEY
+107 EILVRNPEY

-129 KTASQHY
+129 KTAPQHY
-136 RDLHNLLR
+136 RDLRNLLR
-144 TCTSYGMKIDAL
+144 TCTSYGMKIDAM

-170 DILAGTNA
+170 DILGV
-178 GANDYSP
+178 
-185 LPDLPEVAQAL
+185 LDLPEVALAF

-214 LSRRYEMTGTPA
+214 LSQRYGMTGTPA

-249 FVHDDDVGVMGKLTG
+249 FVHDDEVGVSGRLTG
-264 SQYAERLAQEIVNVL
+264 AQYAERLAQEIVNVL

-332 VAGDPRVGEAF
+332 VAGDPTVGEAF
-343 MRMAEEYTYQ
+343 TRMAEEYIYQ
-353 SYVPAEWV
+353 SYVPAEWA

-373 KAALADET
+373 KAALAGET
-381 HTNVKIGE
+381 DTNVKIGE

-458 QQTQKLPADPR
+458 QQTQKLPIAPR

-479 FENAA
+479 FESAE
-484 YFRETYDR
+484 YFLETYNR

-502 RVFYGEAG
+502 RIFYGDAG
-510 DRVMEQQESPLRDL
+510 DRMMEQQESTLRDL
-524 LSAIDDPRAQELVL
+524 LNTLDDPRAQQKVL
-538 QHLEQNGFRDPQAA
+538 EHLQEAGFRDPTSA
-552 LRLLQIPLMGT
+552 LRLLQIPLTGT
-563 DAGLEDADSPP
+563 DAGIEGGEEAHSVV
-574 AFTRGAASPAMRHS
+574 RGAASPAMRQS
-588 FLRIAPA
+588 FLRIAPM

-634 EVLRRLVELAGASP
+634 EVLRRLVELAGVSP
-648 PTMRALSGHQEL
+648 PTMRLLGAHQEL

-680 LQQLRQRLGL
+680 LAELQGRL
-690 SEELRP
+690 STC
-696 GIPRG
+696 RG
-701 YPERQAQTIA
+701 NAERTVQAIA
-711 SFIRRERLRITA
+711 SYIRRERLRIAA

-737 DLTHLTEAVLECA
+737 DLTHLTEAVLECI
-750 LQMAQARAIEAHS
+750 LQLTQARATEQHP
-763 EWEEVLRSVAIIGM
+763 EWEEVLRSVAVIGM
-777 GKLGGWELGY
+777 GKLGGWEMGY
-787 ASDADILFVFEHPA
+787 ASDADILFVFQHPDNV
-801 SVPHAEAYAVTAKM
+801 SHSEAYAVTAKM
-815 CEEVLQFCRL
+815 CEEFLQTCRTIQ
-825 VHAQDVPLE
+825 AQDVPFE

-840 PEGRFGAIVRTV
+840 PEGRFGAIVRTIE
-852 DDYRQYYLTRG
+852 DYRQYYLTRG

-872 KARPIAGNP
+872 KARPIAGDRA
-881 TVGEAWRQMVE
+881 VGEAWSEMVHN
-892 EEVVYARALSK
+892 EVVYARGLSD
-903 EELESIRHIKRRVEN
+903 EELESIRHIKRRVEA

-925 RWRDVKLGYGG
+925 RWRDVKLGHGG

-961 STLSALHALRMIA
+961 STLSALHALRMISL
-974 MVSPADSRNAAE
+974 VSPADSRNAGE
-986 AYPLWSTV
+986 AYQLWSRV
-994 RNALTLRYGMPRD
+994 RNILTLRHGMPRD
-1007 VIPDDEA
+1007 VIPDE
-1014 EQRILARM
+1014 EWELRVLARV
-1022 LGREDHAQMLQEFE
+1022 LGWEEPAQMLKEFE
-1036 HLMREV
+1036 YLSHEV
-1042 RGWVERDLFGD
+1042 RAWVERDLFGAGSG

>member
-1 MEQPV
+1 MEQPG
-6 NPLDTLTDA
+6 NPLDHLTDA

-22 RDLQRARTIFE
+22 RELQRARTIFE

-46 QMLPHLLRAI
+46 QMLPHLLQAM

-82 YRFLAENPLVLEIFF
+82 YRFLAENPTVLEIFF

-107 EILIQNPEY
+107 EILIRNPEY

-129 KTASQHY
+129 KTAPQHY
-136 RDLHNLLR
+136 RDLRNLLR
-144 TCTSYGMKIDAL
+144 TCTSYGMKIDAM

-170 DILAGTNA
+170 DILGV
-178 GANDYSP
+178 
-185 LPDLPEVAQAL
+185 LELPEVARAF

-214 LSRRYEMTGTPA
+214 LAQRYGMTGTPA

-249 FVHDDDVGVMGKLTG
+249 FVHDDEGGVTGKLTG
-264 SQYAERLAQEIVNVL
+264 AQYAERLAQEIVNVL

-343 MRMAEEYTYQ
+343 TRMAEEYIYQ
-353 SYVPAEWV
+353 SYIPAEWA

-373 KAALADET
+373 KAALAGET
-381 HTNVKIGE
+381 DTNVKIGE

-407 GQHPSVRTGNTLEAL
+407 GQHPSVRTGNTLEAI

-458 QQTQKLPADPR
+458 QQTQKIPTAPR

-479 FENAA
+479 FESAE
-484 YFRETYDR
+484 YFLETYNR
-492 VRAQVREIFL
+492 VRAEVREIFL
-502 RVFYGEAG
+502 RIFYGDAG
-510 DRVMEQQESPLRDL
+510 DRMMQQQESTLRDL
-524 LSAIDDPRAQELVL
+524 LNTLDDPRAQQKVL
-538 QHLEQNGFRDPQAA
+538 QHLQEAGFHDPTSA
-552 LRLLQIPLMGT
+552 LRLLQIPLTGT
-563 DAGLEDADSPP
+563 DAGIEGGEEAHSV
-574 AFTRGAASPAMRHS
+574 ARGAASPAMRQS
-588 FLRIAPA
+588 FLRIAPM

-634 EVLRRLVELAGASP
+634 EVLRRLVELAGVSP
-648 PTMRALSGHQEL
+648 PTLRLLSAHQEL

-680 LQQLRQRLGL
+680 LDELQGRL
-690 SEELRP
+690 SAC
-696 GIPRG
+696 RG
-701 YPERQAQTIA
+701 NAERTVQTIA
-711 SFIRRERLRITA
+711 SYIRRERLRIAA

-737 DLTHLTEAVLECA
+737 DLTHLTEAVLECV
-750 LQMAQARAIEAHS
+750 LQVTQAHAIEQHP
-763 EWEEVLRSVAIIGM
+763 EWEEVLRSLAIIGM
-777 GKLGGWELGY
+777 GKLGGWEMGY
-787 ASDADILFVFEHPA
+787 ASDADILFVFQHPA
-801 SVPHAEAYAVTAKM
+801 NVPHSEAYAVTAKM
-815 CEEVLQFCRL
+815 CEEFLQMCRD
-825 VHAQDVPLE
+825 VHALDVPFE

-840 PEGRFGAIVRTV
+840 PEGRFGAIVRTI

-872 KARPIAGNP
+872 KARFIAGDR
-881 TVGEAWRQMVE
+881 TVGEAWSEMVQN
-892 EEVVYARALSK
+892 EVVYARGLSD
-903 EELESIRHIKRRVEN
+903 EELESIRHIKRRVET

-925 RWRDVKLGYGG
+925 RWRDVKLGHGG

-961 STLSALHALRMIA
+961 STLSALHALRMISL
-974 MVSPADSRNAAE
+974 VSPADNRNAGE
-986 AYPLWSTV
+986 AYQLWSRV
-994 RNALTLRYGMPRD
+994 RNILTLRHGMPRD
-1007 VIPDDEA
+1007 VIPDE
-1014 EQRILARM
+1014 EWELRVLARV
-1022 LGREDHAQMLQEFE
+1022 LGWEEHEQMLKEFE
-1036 HLMREV
+1036 YLFHEV
-1042 RGWVERDLFGD
+1042 RAWVERDLFGAGSVTT

>member
-1 MEQPV
+1 MEQLP
-6 NPLDTLTDA
+6 NPLESLTDA

-22 RDLQRARTIFE
+22 RDLQRARTILE

-46 QMLPHLLRAI
+46 QMLPHLLQAM

-82 YRFLAENPLVLEIFF
+82 YRFLAQNPAVLEIFF

-116 FEFFSDPSLRRRP
+116 FEFFSDPSLRRHP
-129 KTASQHY
+129 KTAPQHY
-136 RDLHNLLR
+136 RDLQNLLR
-144 TCTSYGMKIDAL
+144 TCSSYGMKIDAL

-170 DILAGTNA
+170 DILGV
-178 GANDYSP
+178 
-185 LPDLPEVAQAL
+185 LDLPEVAQAF

-208 EIAHEE
+208 EMAHEE
-214 LSRRYEMTGTPA
+214 LARRYVMTGTPA

-249 FVHDDDVGVMGKLTG
+249 FVHDDDVGVTGKLSG

-292 LRLRPEGRYGAPS
+292 LRLRPEGRYGPPS

-332 VAGDPRVGEAF
+332 VAGDPRVGEDF
-343 MRMAEEYTYQ
+343 TRIAEEYTYQ
-353 SYVPAEWV
+353 IYVPAEWV

-389 GGIRDIEFAVQ
+389 GGIRDIEFTVQ

-407 GQHPSVRTGNTLEAL
+407 GQHPSVRTGNTIEAL
-422 QRLRREGFLTPEEA
+422 HRLRREGFLTPEEA
-436 IILRESYCFLRTVE
+436 IILREGYCFLRTVE

-458 QQTQKLPADPR
+458 QQTQKLPTDPR

-479 FENAA
+479 FENAT

-510 DRVMEQQESPLRDL
+510 DRVMRQQESPLRDL
-524 LSAIDDPRAQELVL
+524 LHAIDEPRAQERIR
-538 QHLEQNGFRDPQAA
+538 QHLEQNGFCDPQRA
-552 LRLLQIPLMGT
+552 LHLLQIPLMGT
-563 DAGLEDADSPP
+563 DVGVEEAEGTQSASV
-574 AFTRGAASPAMRHS
+574 ARGAASPAMRQS

-625 LYTAFADSP
+625 LYAAFADSP

-648 PTMRALSGHQEL
+648 PTMRLLSSHQEL
-660 LDTLFSEEI
+660 LDLLFSEEI
-669 IASEPKTREQM
+669 IASETKTREQM
-680 LQQLRQRLGL
+680 IRELRQRLGL
-690 SEELRP
+690 PEELRP
-696 GIPRG
+696 GTPRG
-701 YPERQAQTIA
+701 FPQRQVQAIA
-711 SFIRRERLRITA
+711 SFIRRERLRIVA
-723 RDVWGEARGADTAR
+723 RDVWGEARGVDTAR
-737 DLTHLTEAVLECA
+737 DLTSLTEAVLECV
-750 LQMAQARAIEAHS
+750 LQMVQAQAIEAHP
-763 EWEEVLRSVAIIGM
+763 EWEEVLRSVAILGM
-777 GKLGGWELGY
+777 GKLGGWEMGY

-801 SVPHAEAYAVTAKM
+801 SVSHSEAYAVTAKM
-815 CEEVLQFCRL
+815 CEQFLQFCRL

-852 DDYRQYYLTRG
+852 DDYRQYYRTRG

-872 KARPIAGNP
+872 KARPVAGNAV
-881 TVGEAWRQMVE
+881 VGEAWRQMVE
-892 EEVVYARALSK
+892 EEVVYARGLSE
-903 EELESIRHIKRRVEN
+903 EELHSIRHIKRRVEN

-942 TVQTWQLRVG
+942 AVQTWQLRVG
-952 KQHRSVRHT
+952 KQHRSIRHT

-974 MVSPADSRNAAE
+974 LVSPADSRNAAE
-986 AYPLWSTV
+986 AYSLWSIV
-994 RNALTLRYGMPRD
+994 RNALTLRHGMPRD
-1007 VIPDDEA
+1007 VIPDDEVERKVLA
-1014 EQRILARM
+1014 RIL
-1022 LGREDHAQMLQEFE
+1022 GKEDPIQMLQEFE

-1042 RGWVERDLFGD
+1042 RGWVERDLFGE

>member
-1 MEQPV
+1 MEQPT
-6 NPLDTLTDA
+6 NPLDALTDE
-15 QLQELGI
+15 QLRELGI
-22 RDLQRARTIFE
+22 RELQRARTIFE
-33 ILRGWGPHAEAFD
+33 ILRGWGPHAEAFEL
-46 QMLPHLLRAI
+46 MLPHLLQAM

-82 YRFLAENPLVLEIFF
+82 YRFLAENPTVLEIFF

-129 KTASQHY
+129 KTVAQHY

-144 TCTSYGMKIDAL
+144 PCTSYGMKIDVL

-170 DILAGTNA
+170 DILGV
-178 GANDYSP
+178 
-185 LPDLPEVAQAL
+185 LDLPEVARAF

-214 LSRRYEMTGTPA
+214 LSQRYEVAGTPA

-249 FVHDDDVGVMGKLTG
+249 FVHDDDVGVTGKLTG
-264 SQYAERLAQEIVNVL
+264 PQYAERLAQEIVNAL
-279 ARNTERGFVFRVD
+279 TRNTERGFVFRVD
-292 LRLRPEGRYGAPS
+292 LRLRPEGRYGPPS
-305 RSLSSYRHYYESW
+305 RSLSSYQHYYESW
-318 AETWERQALIKARF
+318 AETWERQALIKVRF

-343 MRMAEEYTYQ
+343 ARMAEEYTYQ
-353 SYVPAEWV
+353 KYVPAEWA

-373 KAALADET
+373 KAALAGEMD
-381 HTNVKIGE
+381 TNVKIGE
-389 GGIRDIEFAVQ
+389 GGIRDIEFTVQ

-422 QRLRREGFLTPEEA
+422 HRLRREGFLTPEEA

-458 QQTQKLPADPR
+458 QQTQKLPTAPR

-479 FENAA
+479 FESTQ
-484 YFRETYDR
+484 YFLQTYNQ

-510 DRVMEQQESPLRDL
+510 DRVMEQQESTLRDL
-524 LSAIDDPRAQELVL
+524 LNTLDDARAQQMVL
-538 QHLEQNGFRDPQAA
+538 EHLRQVGFTDPHAA
-552 LRLLQIPLMGT
+552 LRLLQIPLTGT
-563 DAGLEDADSPP
+563 DIAIEAGEATR
-574 AFTRGAASPAMRHS
+574 AFTRGAASPAMRQS

-609 LLGIETLALAV
+609 LLGIESLALAV

-648 PTMRALSGHQEL
+648 PTMRLLSAHQQL

-669 IASEPKTREQM
+669 IDAEPKTREQM
-680 LQQLRQRLGL
+680 LEELYERLGIADD
-690 SEELRP
+690 RP
-696 GIPRG
+696 TRA
-701 YPERQAQTIA
+701 RKDVDKAAQAIA
-711 SFIRRERLRITA
+711 SFIRRERLRIIA

-737 DLTHLTEAVLECA
+737 DLTHLAEAVLEC
-750 LQMAQARAIEAHS
+750 LLRIVEDKWLDKHPQ
-763 EWEEVLRSVAIIGM
+763 WEDVLRSTAIIGM
-777 GKLGGWELGY
+777 GKLGGWEMGY
-787 ASDADILFVFEHPA
+787 ASDVDILFVFEHPA
-801 SVPHAEAYAVTAKM
+801 SVSHSEAYAITSKM
-815 CEEVLQFCRL
+815 CEEFLQLCRA
-825 VHAQDVPLE
+825 VGEQDVPFE

-840 PEGRFGAIVRTV
+840 PEGRFGAIVRTAK
-852 DDYRQYYLTRG
+852 DYQQYYHTRG
-863 ETWERQALI
+863 EVWERQALI
-872 KARPIAGNP
+872 KARPVAGNQ
-881 TVGEAWRQMVE
+881 TVAQAWMRMVE
-892 EEVVYARALSK
+892 DEVVYARPLSD
-903 EELESIRHIKRRVEN
+903 EELEDIRHLKRRVEA
-918 ERLKPEH
+918 ERLKDEN
-925 RWRDVKLGYGG
+925 RWRDVKLGHGG

-942 TVQTWQLRVG
+942 AVQVWQLRTG
-952 KQHRSVRHT
+952 KQHHSVRSS
-961 STLSALHALRMIA
+961 STLSALHALRMIS
-974 MVSPADSRNAAE
+974 VISPADSRLASD
-986 AYPLWSTV
+986 AYRLWNTV
-994 RNALTLRYGMPRD
+994 RNMLTLRTGMPRD
-1007 VIPDDEA
+1007 VIPSEEA
-1014 EQRILARM
+1014 EQRVLARM
-1022 LGREDHAQMLQEFE
+1022 LGYEDEDNAPSQQKMQHDFE
-1036 HLMREV
+1036 RLMHEV
-1042 RGWVERDLFGD
+1042 RAWVERDLFGIAR